1 MAPHHQNRLL
11 GTCTVHNPN
20 RTKGHISNSTNEI
33 SQWHLTIKTVSSE
46 HAPFTIPIGPKDTFE
61 TLQRIITEH
70 TDLEPVQQRLIY
82 RGRMLNASVNSSN
95 CTMDSV
101 DGLCDGQTIHLV
113 PRPAGIPPSNTN
125 TNTNANDDNEM
136 FAEYTAMQAD
146 PTETIMGEMFSRAV
160 LAEEGGLE
168 VSLLS
173 LLLGATSTFG
183 TTNNNN
189 NNIISVNNNRNGNR
203 RSSIISDMR
212 LSNEDEDDEAD
223 EEGEREP
230 NNNGNSWSR
239 RSFRIPST
247 SLDRGNNRRGGNS
260 ANLSDAQ
267 EQSSNDQQQQG
278 SAMEPLEPIRQNLM
292 TLNTMLRHHD
302 ANLADGAVDSVDGNR
317 RFYRGQWIDC
327 LDTVNQWLEATV
339 IDVVDAADLL
349 VENGNADEDNLAT
362 NDVTSDEAIS
372 SPNEVLTNTIRSSTA
387 FREQA
392 REPLIRSTN
401 LAGRN
406 QLLHLRDER
415 TDTPRSD
422 CVQLLLVHYN
432 GWPSETWDEWIRS
445 DSHRI
450 RPFRTRTVH
459 RSIGPQN
466 PNGVMSP
473 SVQNPVLPVHAPRTH
488 VTPDLEANNLVGGD
502 DRLGVLQEVTQTL
515 GDVQG
520 VLNRYVHVPH
530 PRNNDARTSTNRQL
544 PWRTNADT
552 EDNSTRTA
560 ADPMTRTTRREDLR
574 IIAPLLDRLGRA
586 LVDLAPQLANLADE
600 PTSTDPLL
608 PHTNTNN
615 TTTTSNEEEEMEE
628 SAEGLSGLFDEAP
641 QPTDGN
647 HLHSDFVHA
656 MVHTRN
662 TTANNN
668 TPTLHNLRSNANTTT
683 TNTNTAPNVTVTDA
697 GFLGPL
703 LAAAAQGGGRVFRQ
717 GADGRTT
724 EIQIQVGMGTL
735 EEQPRRSNDN
745 DGNQNQQS
753 VDNGNTAR
761 AQQRRDRSND
771 RRTEEAMQEL
781 YEEDGVMD
789 APLGT
794 VQQQRVMGANL
805 VDEADSNDD
814 EEEEDTGS
822 LPPLLSNYSSSSMD
836 SSQSS
841 DGSDS
846 SDDVSS
852 DGPPALLDYSDEESV
867 YTEVHRSRYHLI
879 HQDNDH
885 DEEEEEDDE
894 DSMPPLD
901 NNCDCYSSSDS
912 NSDVSGSGS
921 SSEDEDM
928 PALECIPME
937 ASGNIPDDVL
947 STHSEEDYE
956 DMPAL
961 DMIDDTNIARSV
973 NASCSVVVSLPP
985 PVSSSLISPAA
996 SSDDVIDDDDDEEED
1011 EGRSISSVDTSSS
1024 AEVVVAAKRVRRAAD
1039 ADVATDANEDENAAL
1054 TTVATTT
1061 ATGVATHR
1069 SGVPSS
1075 RWGGIFR
1082 RFSSSSSPS
1091 PSN

>member
-1 MAPHHQNRLL
+1 MSHDTTIQND
-11 GTCTVHNPN
+11 T
-20 RTKGHISNSTNEI
+20 SNEI

-46 HAPFTIPIGPKDTFE
+46 HAPFTIPINPKDTLD

-70 TDLEPVQQRLIY
+70 TNLQPTQQRLIY
-82 RGRMLNASVNSSN
+82 RGRMLNVAVNSSN
-95 CTMDSV
+95 GEDCTIDSV

-113 PRPAGIPPSNTN
+113 PRPAGIPPSNSN
-125 TNTNANDDNEM
+125 SNSNSNQEEEEDNNEM
-136 FAEYTAMQAD
+136 FAEYTAMQMGAGGD

-189 NNIISVNNNRNGNR
+189 TNRNGNR

-212 LSNEDEDDEAD
+212 LSNEDD
-223 EEGEREP
+223 EEDNEGDESEQI
-230 NNNGNSWSR
+230 NNGNSWRR
-239 RSFRIPST
+239 RSFSIPST
-247 SLDRGNNRRGGNS
+247 SLDRNSIRRGGSNA
-260 ANLSDAQ
+260 ANLSSDAQ
-267 EQSSNDQQQQG
+267 QPNSTNNQQQQQG

-302 ANLADGAVDSVDGNR
+302 ANLAEVSVDSIDANR

-339 IDVVDAADLL
+339 IDVVDASDLL
-349 VENGNADEDNLAT
+349 VDNGNGNGDEANLAT
-362 NDVTSDEAIS
+362 NDVASDEGIS
-372 SPNEVLTNTIRSSTA
+372 ALEDVQSNTIRSSTA

-406 QLLHLRDER
+406 QLLQLRDER

-466 PNGVMSP
+466 PNGAMSP

-488 VTPDLEANNLVGGD
+488 VALEEEANLITSPAD

-520 VLNRYVHVPH
+520 VLNRYVHP
-530 PRNNDARTSTNRQL
+530 NLQSNDNDNDQINSRQL
-544 PWRTNADT
+544 PWRTNTDT
-552 EDNSTRTA
+552 DNSTN
-560 ADPMTRTTRREDLR
+560 PMMTRREELR

-586 LVDLAPQLANLADE
+586 LVDIAPQLADLAEE

-608 PHTNTNN
+608 PNNNNN
-615 TTTTSNEEEEMEE
+615 TANNDQEEMEE
-628 SAEGLSGLFDEAP
+628 AEGLSGLFDDTTP
-641 QPTDGN
+641 PSDVN
-647 HLHSDFVHA
+647 HDANHSDFVHA

-662 TTANNN
+662 TNTNTSNTNTA
-668 TPTLHNLRSNANTTT
+668 TLHNLRSNANT
-683 TNTNTAPNVTVTDA
+683 NTNTASNVTVTDA

-724 EIQIQVGMGTL
+724 EIQIQVGMGPTL
-735 EEQPRRSNDN
+735 EEHNRNDDN
-745 DGNQNQQS
+745 DRNQNRNS
-753 VDNGNTAR
+753 NGNRNRQSDDSDSAP
-761 AQQRRDRSND
+761 RDRSND
-771 RRTEEAMQEL
+771 QRAEEAMHEL

-794 VQQQRVMGANL
+794 VQQQRNLQANL
-805 VDEADSNDD
+805 ADEADDNEDD
-814 EEEEDTGS
+814 DDTGS
-822 LPPLLSNYSSSSMD
+822 LPPLLSNYTSSSMG
-836 SSQSS
+836 SNQSS
-841 DGSDS
+841 DFGDDDV

-852 DGPPALLDYSDEESV
+852 DAPPALLDYSDEDSI
-867 YTEVHRSRYHLI
+867 YIEVHTNRYP
-879 HQDNDH
+879 DNDDDH
-885 DEEEEEDDE
+885 EEESEEE

-901 NNCDCYSSSDS
+901 DNYDCYSSSDS
-912 NSDVSGSGS
+912 NSSDVSSSS

-928 PALECIPME
+928 PALESIPIE
-937 ASGNIPDDVL
+937 TKGNIPDDV
-947 STHSEEDYE
+947 SSSSSSDEEDGDASSSKSDE
-956 DMPAL
+956 DMPVLEA
-961 DMIDDTNIARSV
+961 IDDTNIARSV
-973 NASCSVVVSLPP
+973 NASCAVVVDTPA
-985 PVSSSLISPAA
+985 PVSSSSLSLISPAA
-996 SSDDVIDDDDDEEED
+996 SSDDVRIDEEEEED

-1024 AEVVVAAKRVRRAAD
+1024 GEVVVAAKRVRRAAD
-1039 ADVATDANEDENAAL
+1039 SVANEDESVNAVVGA
-1054 TTVATTT
+1054 ATTMT
-1061 ATGVATHR
+1061 ATGVVGGTRR
-1069 SGVPSS
+1069 SVVSPS